1 MKDIW
6 PSALSNTKKSDSDQD
21 VNRCVEKNKN
31 LKQDGSTLQREK
43 TSVKVED
50 VKELHQIP
58 DIIQPETLEKSEIR
72 ERLNVKYKTPEFEKK
87 LRLKKLNTTQ
97 IKFNP

>member
-1 MKDIW
+1 MW

-21 VNRCVEKNKN
+21 LNRCVEKNEN
-31 LKQDGSTLQREK
+31 LKQDGSTLHREK

-72 ERLNVKYKTPEFEKK
+72 ERLNVKYKTPESTQKKFKSKK
-87 LRLKKLNTTQ
+87 LPMT
-97 IKFNP
+97 